1 MAAGHAR
8 SEEQAMKRIMLLVAV
23 AGGLALAGCQ
33 SFPTQKA
40 PGTGAQGASASAST
54 TGAASAGTASGASLA
69 AASGTSTAPAAGPGS
84 SPDSRTV
91 YFAFNKSVV
100 QSRYFSL
107 LKAQAAYLGAHPNAK
122 VLLAGY
128 TDDRG
133 TWEYNIGL
141 GSRRAAAVS
150 QFLMLQGVDE
160 DQIKT
165 ISYGEA
171 YPADPQD
178 NEAAW
183 AKNRRVVITFESGG
197 Q

>member
-1 MAAGHAR
+1 
-8 SEEQAMKRIMLLVAV
+8 MKRLMILAALAS
-23 AGGLALAGCQ
+23 ALALAGCQ
-33 SFPTQKA
+33 SFPTQA
-40 PGTGAQGASASAST
+40 PAGATQATASATT
-54 TGAASAGTASGASLA
+54 TGAAAAGTASGQALGA
-69 AASGTSTAPAAGPGS
+69 GQQAPSAGPGS
-84 SPDSRTV
+84 TYESRTV
-91 YFAFNKSVV
+91 YFDFNKSVV
-100 QSRYFSL
+100 KSQYFPL
-107 LKAQAAYLGAHPNAK
+107 LKKQAMYLSTHPDAH

-141 GSRRAAAVS
+141 GSRRAAAVR
-150 QFLMLQGVDE
+150 QFLLLQGVDK

-171 YPADPQD
+171 YPADPHD

-183 AKNRRVVITFESGG
+183 AKNRRVVINFQSGS

>member
-1 MAAGHAR
+1 
-8 SEEQAMKRIMLLVAV
+8 MKRLMILTALVS
-23 AGGLALAGCQ
+23 GLALAGCQ
-33 SFPTQKA
+33 SFPTQA
-40 PGTGAQGASASAST
+40 PAAGSQAAPSSAST
-54 TGAASAGTASGASLA
+54 TGAMAGSTSNGQAL
-69 AASGTSTAPAAGPGS
+69 GTNGMGQAPSAGPGS
-84 SPDSRTV
+84 TPESRTV
-91 YFAFNKSVV
+91 YFDFNKSVI
-100 QSRYFSL
+100 QSQYFPL
-107 LKAQAAYLGAHPNAK
+107 LKKQAEYLTTHQNAQ

-141 GSRRAAAVS
+141 GSRRAAAVQ
-150 QFLMLQGVDE
+150 QFLLLQGVSE
-160 DQIKT
+160 DQIQT

-183 AKNRRVVITFESGG
+183 AKNRRVVIKFKSGS

>member
-1 MAAGHAR
+1 
-8 SEEQAMKRIMLLVAV
+8 MKRIMLLVAV

-33 SFPTQKA
+33 SFPTQKNSA
-40 PGTGAQGASASAST
+40 GGNQGAASSAST
-54 TGAASAGTASGASLA
+54 TGAMAAGTAAGTSLSGASA
-69 AASGTSTAPAAGPGS
+69 TSSTPAAGPGS
-84 SPDSRTV
+84 SYDSRTV

-100 QSRYFSL
+100 QSQYFPV
-107 LKAQAAYLGAHPNAK
+107 LKAQAAYLNAHPKAEI
-122 VLLAGY
+122 LLAGY

-150 QFLMLQGVDE
+150 QFLMLQGVDQS
-160 DQIKT
+160 QIKT

-171 YPADPQD
+171 NPADPQD

-183 AKNRRVVITFESGG
+183 AKNRRVVITFQSGG

>member
-1 MAAGHAR
+1 
-8 SEEQAMKRIMLLVAV
+8 MKRIMLLVAV

-33 SFPTQKA
+33 SFPTQKSPA
-40 PGTGAQGASASAST
+40 GGSQGASASTTT
-54 TGAASAGTASGASLA
+54 TGAAAAGTASGTSLS
-69 AASGTSTAPAAGPGS
+69 AASGTSSTPAAGPGS
-84 SPDSRTV
+84 SYDSRTV

-100 QSRYFSL
+100 QSQYFPL
-107 LKAQAAYLGAHPNAK
+107 LKSQAAYLNAHPNAK

-141 GSRRAAAVS
+141 GVRRAAAVS

-160 DQIKT
+160 SQIKT

-171 YPADPQD
+171 NPADPQD
-178 NEAAW
+178 NKAAW
-183 AKNRRVVITFESGG
+183 AKNRRVVITFQSGG
-197 Q
+197 QS

>member
-1 MAAGHAR
+1 
-8 SEEQAMKRIMLLVAV
+8 MKRIMLLVAV

-33 SFPTQKA
+33 SFPTQKNS
-40 PGTGAQGASASAST
+40 TGGSQGATAATTT
-54 TGAASAGTASGASLA
+54 TGAASAG
-69 AASGTSTAPAAGPGS
+69 AASGTSLGAASGTSATPAAGPGS
-84 SPDSRTV
+84 SYDSRTV

-100 QSRYFSL
+100 QSQYFQL
-107 LKAQAAYLGAHPNAK
+107 LKAQAAYLNAHPGAS

-150 QFLMLQGVDE
+150 QFLMLQGVSE
-160 DQIKT
+160 NQIKT

-171 YPADPQD
+171 NPADPQD

-183 AKNRRVVITFESGG
+183 AKNRRVVITFESGS

>member
-1 MAAGHAR
+1 
-8 SEEQAMKRIMLLVAV
+8 MKPIIMLLAV
-23 AGGLALAGCQ
+23 TGAVALAGCQ
-33 SFPTQKA
+33 SFPTQKSA
-40 PGTGAQGASASAST
+40 AGAQGVSASAST
-54 TGAASAGTASGASLA
+54 AGAAAAATASGAALGA
-69 AASGTSTAPAAGPGS
+69 AGGTIATPAAGPGS
-84 SPDSRTV
+84 SPASRTI

-100 QSRYFSL
+100 KSEYFPL
-107 LKAQAAYLGAHPNAK
+107 LKAQAAYLNAHPNAK

-141 GSRRAAAVS
+141 GARRAAAVS
-150 QFLMLQGVDE
+150 QFLLLQGVGE

-178 NEAAW
+178 NKAAW
-183 AKNRRVVITFESGG
+183 AKNRRVVMTYQSGG

>member
-1 MAAGHAR
+1 
-8 SEEQAMKRIMLLVAV
+8 MKRIMLLVAV

-33 SFPTQKA
+33 SFPTQKN
-40 PGTGAQGASASAST
+40 TGAGSQGASASAST
-54 TGAASAGTASGASLA
+54 TGAASAGTASGTSLG
-69 AASGTSTAPAAGPGS
+69 AASGTSATPAAGPGS
-84 SPDSRTV
+84 SPESRTV

-100 QSRYFSL
+100 QSQYFSL
-107 LKAQAAYLGAHPNAK
+107 LKAQAAYLAAHPNAK

-160 DQIKT
+160 NQIKT